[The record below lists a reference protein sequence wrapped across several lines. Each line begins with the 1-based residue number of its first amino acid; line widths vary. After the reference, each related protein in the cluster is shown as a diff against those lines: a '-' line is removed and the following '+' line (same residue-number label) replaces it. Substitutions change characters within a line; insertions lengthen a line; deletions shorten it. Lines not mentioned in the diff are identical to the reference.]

1 MTLLN
6 KILQK
11 LYRIHTKFRLVIDED
26 IEVDRDKI
34 NQMIKQ
40 LGNTK
45 DKKNIFEFGD
55 KPEIDEYDGRIER
68 KLKTSN
74 YDDKWIYIQEWFQIL
89 ETDNQ
94 ELNIDQEET
103 KDEFELTS
111 EEPKYTMRVSLLQ
124 LK

>member
-1 MTLLN
+1 MLVTMTSTTLMLMTLLN

-74 YDDKWIYIQEWFQIL
+74 YDDKCVYIQE
-89 ETDNQ
+89 
-94 ELNIDQEET
+94 
-103 KDEFELTS
+103 
-111 EEPKYTMRVSLLQ
+111 
-124 LK
+124 